1 MKINVKVKNDY
12 VAKIPVWFG
21 EIVNGMVIKSGKID
35 FEQSRRRA
43 NIRSFLRR
51 QEDLEAHLD
60 NWAREAGF

>member
-1 MKINVKVKNDY
+1 MKISVTTKNDY

-21 EIVNGMVIKSGKID
+21 EIVNGMVVKNGKID

-43 NIRSFLRR
+43 TIRSFLRS